1 MEQNRLNFQNPRE
14 KKMWDKQNQNWMNN
28 NDKYV
33 QTIGEISEHTLNNV
47 LHQINVEVRKGKKD

>member
-47 LHQINVEVRKGKKD
+47 LYQINVEVRKGKKD

>member
-33 QTIGEISEHTLNNV
+33 ETIGEISEHTLNNV
-47 LHQINVEVRKGKKD
+47 LYQINVEVRKGKKD

>member
-1 MEQNRLNFQNPRE
+1 
-14 KKMWDKQNQNWMNN
+14 MWDKQNQNWMNN

-47 LHQINVEVRKGKKD
+47 LYQINVEVRKGKKD